1 MKTAQGLP
9 LPSLSRGRFLRSD
22 ASASE
27 EAIYAYTDE
36 ALFEAS
42 GVRIAFTERAG
53 GFSVSPFDSL
63 NLGEYVDD
71 DPAVVQG
78 NRRKLLSALGFPNA
92 QIISPKQVHGTDVAI
107 WRYMNETNLV
117 RQTAQQGAD
126 ALVVEDAQ
134 CAALLVFADC
144 MPVIL
149 VAPNGAF
156 AVAHAG
162 WRGAYGH
169 VAVRALLALCEYS
182 CCQPGECNAYIG
194 PYIHAECFEVSNDL
208 MQRFSIAFGED
219 CTPDARHVDLGR
231 VVSSDLQHAGI
242 VPERIA
248 DVDICTACN
257 TSKFYSYRA
266 QQGICGRHGALAVR
280 Q

>member
-9 LPSLSRGRFLRSD
+9 LPSLSRGRFLRSG
-22 ASASE
+22 ATASE
-27 EAIYAYTDE
+27 EPIYAYTDD
-36 ALFEAS
+36 ALFEAC
-42 GVRIAFTERAG
+42 GVRVAFTERAG
-53 GFSVSPFDSL
+53 GFSVTPFDSL

-71 DPAVVQG
+71 DAAVVQG
-78 NRRKLLSALGFPNA
+78 NRTKLLAALGFPDA
-92 QIISPKQVHGTDVAI
+92 QLVSPRQVHGTDAVI
-107 WRYMNETNLV
+107 WRYANEIDSV
-117 RQTAQQGAD
+117 RQAAQQGAD
-126 ALVVEDAQ
+126 ALVVQDVQ

-169 VAVRALLALCEYS
+169 IPVRTLLTLCEYS
-182 CCQPGECNAYIG
+182 CCQPGECNVYIG
-194 PYIHAECFEVSNDL
+194 PYIHAECFEVSHDL

-219 CTPDARHVDLGR
+219 CAPDARHVDLGR
-231 VVSSDLQHAGI
+231 AVRSDLEHAG
-242 VPERIA
+242 VHAERIA
-248 DVDICTACN
+248 DVGICTSCN
-257 TSKFYSYRA
+257 TNEFFSYRA